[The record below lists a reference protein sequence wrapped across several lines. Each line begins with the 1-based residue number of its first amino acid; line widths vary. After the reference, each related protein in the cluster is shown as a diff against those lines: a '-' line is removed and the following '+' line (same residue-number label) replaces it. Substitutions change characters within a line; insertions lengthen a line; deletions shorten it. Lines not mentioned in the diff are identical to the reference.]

1 MLFRNPRLFAFV
13 LIAAGVGLIGYFG
26 EQRWRLPERSD
37 PDIEESVE
45 LKLAMELHRRGPHLQ
60 PTGERLNGLYAT
72 VRAETEA
79 AIRRER
85 YEIERWIGLGALL
98 CVFGA
103 GRWLVAAVADRRAS
117 N

>member
-13 LIAAGVGLIGYFG
+13 LMAVGVGLLGYFG
-26 EQRWRLPERSD
+26 EQRWRLPEWSEA
-37 PDIEESVE
+37 DIEESVE

-60 PTGERLNGLYAT
+60 PTGERLNDLYAT

-79 AIRRER
+79 TIRRER
-85 YEIERWIGLGALL
+85 YDIERWIGLGALL
-98 CVFGA
+98 CVLGA
-103 GRWLVAAVADRRAS
+103 GRWLVAALAARRAS